1 MAAKSYPGT
10 TFDKRHGRW
19 KARTTINGVSYALGY
34 HATQEAAFAAI
45 VEAKSNMLWSMPGA
59 PPVMAPVTPPLV
71 APDRAPEVAGSIQP
85 LYPEISEPERD
96 FDSRISRVRKNTHV
110 AQHNFLVE
118 APMALTLLEAR
129 IFVLMLRCLHKRD
142 TSSLDIVI
150 PLGDLM
156 KGLPLSKLG
165 GRNYQLL
172 HAAIDSLMNFK
183 LELPVINR
191 KKDKHIINL
200 LQSIH
205 LDSGNGVLVGVFA
218 PVVLPYLT
226 NLVDNYTL
234 GEVAELMSL
243 KRASSHRFYWLM
255 RAWEFRS
262 PITVTVE
269 KLRSLTTG
277 KDSYTQYADYRNK
290 VLDPSIDELNG
301 LNFEIVYTENKKGRA
316 VDSIEF
322 KIAHREAKDSD
333 TSAMIFEEPKPS
345 KSKKLQPPLSPL
357 EVNVVKR
364 LRKLQL
370 TESQINKV
378 LITLK
383 SSVEHLTKLMRVTHP
398 LLVSHETKSKPGDNI
413 GASTIALLKTTFPTL
428 YHSNP

>member
-19 KARTTINGVSYALGY
+19 KARTTINGVSHALGY

-45 VEAKSNMLWSMPGA
+45 VEAKSATLWSMPGA
-59 PPVMAPVTPPLV
+59 APAMAPVTSPLR
-71 APDRAPEVAGSIQP
+71 APDIAPLIAGSAQFVSS
-85 LYPEISEPERD
+85 EIPEPERD
-96 FDSRISRVRKNTHV
+96 FNTRVTRVRKNTHV

-118 APMALTLLEAR
+118 APIALTLLEAR

-150 PLGDLM
+150 PLADLM
-156 KGLPLSKLG
+156 KGIPLAKLG

-191 KKDKHIINL
+191 KKDKHVINL
-200 LQSIH
+200 LQSMH
-205 LDSGNGVLVGVFA
+205 LDSGNGILVGVFA

-226 NLVDNYTL
+226 NLADNYTL

-243 KRASSHRFYWLM
+243 KSASSHRFYWLM
-255 RAWEFRS
+255 KAWEFRS

-277 KDSYTQYADYRNK
+277 KGSYAQYADFRNK
-290 VLDPSIDELNG
+290 VLHPSIDELNG
-301 LNFEIVYTENKKGRA
+301 LNFEIAYTENKKGRA

-322 KIAHREAKDSD
+322 KIAHRELKDSD
-333 TSAMIFEEPKPS
+333 TSAVVIEEPKPS
-345 KSKKLQPPLSPL
+345 KSKSQRQLSLL
-357 EVNVVKR
+357 EINVVKR

-370 TESQINKV
+370 TEAQINKV
-378 LITLK
+378 IAVL
-383 SSVEHLTKLMRVTHP
+383 EGNADNLTKLMKVTHP
-398 LLVSHETKSKPGDNI
+398 LLVAHETKAKPGDNV
-413 GASTIALLKTTFPTL
+413 GASTVALLKTNFPTL
-428 YHSNP
+428 YHTNS